1 MHMMVVG
8 AHGAD
13 PFDLAGG
20 VMAKYVQA
28 GHEVVVVVL
37 SLGARSHT
45 MKAAGIEELRDLK
58 REELFRAAQK
68 LGVQHVRSLDYEE
81 DPLDLGREALT
92 AMVEIVRE
100 LRPDIVV
107 SHHVSGE
114 WVPDHSETGKLV
126 KHACHCA
133 GRPGYTSLRLV
144 HVVRNQYSFG
154 LGVIHRGQH
163 VIGSPP
169 ALPTF
174 YIDITDVIDL
184 KIEAMME
191 FATQQYT
198 AELMDR
204 RKQAMEGHYGLD
216 FGVDYAEPYY
226 SLRSVL
232 LQEFPLIGG
241 RDNFGRTLEGG
252 EQTAK

>member
-1 MHMMVVG
+1 MMVVG

-28 GHEVVVVVL
+28 GHEVTVVAL

-45 MKAAGIEELRDLK
+45 MKADSIDELRTIK
-58 REELFRAAQK
+58 RTELHRAAGK
-68 LGVQHVRSLDYEE
+68 LGVHHVRSLEYEE
-81 DPLDLGREALT
+81 DPLELGREVLT
-92 AMVEIVRE
+92 AMVELVRE
-100 LRPDIVV
+100 FKPDIVV

-133 GRPGYTSLRLV
+133 GRPGFTSSRSV

-163 VIGSPP
+163 VIGAPP

-174 YIDITDVIDL
+174 YIDISDVVDR
-184 KIEAMME
+184 KFEAMME
-191 FATQQYT
+191 FTTQQYT
-198 AELMDR
+198 AELMAR
-204 RKQAMEGHYGLD
+204 RKEAMEGHYGLD
-216 FGVDYAEPYY
+216 FGVGYAEPYY

-232 LQEFPLIGG
+232 LEEFPLIGG
-241 RDNFGRTLEGG
+241 RDNFGRTVEGG
-252 EQTAK
+252 EQATN